1 MRCEYLKSAYGLGP
15 AQVTQ
20 NVRFFMVGEWCQ
32 TCLGRL
38 AGHHKSFRKPH
49 TQSSCL
55 SPHHVEVE
63 CVARTTGRWFS
74 AELHTFA
81 LSWFKAGFFFTA
93 GKLKT
98 VRYQDMENVQ
108 KSNRQT
114 ESDKV
119 PCDCM
124 FV

>member
-1 MRCEYLKSAYGLGP
+1 MLSAVGGRAMRCEYFKSTYGLGP
-15 AQVTQ
+15 AHITQ

-32 TCLGRL
+32 ICLGRL
-38 AGHHKSFRKPH
+38 AGRHKSFRKPH

-55 SPHHVEVE
+55 FPHHVEVE

-74 AELHTFA
+74 TELHTFA
-81 LSWFKAGFFFTA
+81 LSSRQDFFTA

-108 KSNRQT
+108 KSNR
-114 ESDKV
+114 
-119 PCDCM
+119 
-124 FV
+124 